1 MGEVGWVEGA
11 LGCELVVD
19 RKGGERE
26 MGWTARGAQIGLAP
40 RFSDPIGA
48 PLPHSSSFDLTQAQ
62 SN

>member
-40 RFSDPIGA
+40 RFPTQSA
-48 PLPHSSSFDLTQAQ
+48 HHYHTPLPST
-62 SN
+62 